1 MKMMKT
7 INQSNKVIGMEKEKE
22 RSQIDIFK

>member
-7 INQSNKVIGMEKEKE
+7 INQSNKVIGMEEEKE
-22 RSQIDIFK
+22 RNQIDIFK